1 LNTQLCFTDDDK
13 MDLTLRNSGDEAE
26 EDMNELEEKR
36 RQERAEREK
45 WIQGEK

>member
-1 LNTQLCFTDDDK
+1 

-26 EDMNELEEKR
+26 EDLNEQDEKR
-36 RQERAEREK
+36 RHERLEREK